1 MNVNTSRQAKKTCP
15 CGTRAAPKSSMAR
28 LPQLMAKVP
37 SSLEWLLFPLLDLWM
52 VSARGTEPDLLQR
65 IVVIHLHI
73 SPT

>member
-15 CGTRAAPKSSMAR
+15 CGTRAAPKNSMAR

-37 SSLEWLLFPLLDLWM
+37 SSLEWLRFPLLDLWM
-52 VSARGTEPDLLQR
+52 VSARGTEPDLLQH
-65 IVVIHLHI
+65 IVVIHLHV